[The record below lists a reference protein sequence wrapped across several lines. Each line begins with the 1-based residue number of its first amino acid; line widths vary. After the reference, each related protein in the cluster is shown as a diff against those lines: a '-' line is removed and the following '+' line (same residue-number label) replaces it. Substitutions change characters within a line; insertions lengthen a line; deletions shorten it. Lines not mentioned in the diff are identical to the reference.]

1 MTGLRRWLV
10 DCIQV
15 QALTRSD
22 GIRVFYNAEPCILI
36 NFARTKQ
43 VTILSPDMEQVR
55 IRERRE
61 QVLVDDGVEAL
72 LFRWGGRVAS
82 ILGWGR

>member
-22 GIRVFYNAEPCILI
+22 GIRVFYNVEPCILI